1 MQDEEGTVLFVDVVN
16 KWFKMMNVKSKYAA
30 IKHRDDSRS
39 HWTLDCATFHDL
51 HAACD
56 VIASCRWN
64 GTGNR
69 QQKLTKFTADA
80 FLTTTKF
87 NIAAASML
95 LTDYHFQ
102 YILPAAFSQNPL
114 EKLFEQARQRY
125 GGNFYIDIADVV
137 AAAKVQKLHQLLK
150 LDILPEANTDY

>member
-1 MQDEEGTVLFVDVVN
+1 MIKRAAFRALKGKMVYEEGTVLFADVVN

-39 HWTLDCATFHDL
+39 LWTLDCATFHDL
-51 HAACD
+51 HTACY

-64 GTGNR
+64 DTGNR

-80 FLTTTKF
+80 FLTTKL
-87 NIAAASML
+87 NIAAASMR

-102 YILPAAFSQNPL
+102 YILLAVFSQDPL
-114 EKLFEQARQRY
+114 KEIFGQAR
-125 GGNFYIDIADVV
+125 
-137 AAAKVQKLHQLLK
+137 LPLLFK
-150 LDILPEANTDY
+150 